1 MVENCWGRFYFR
13 RNTGY
18 TPTIRVLIVLDGG

>member
-1 MVENCWGRFYFR
+1 LGKILFQED
-13 RNTGY
+13 TGY